1 MRSGIW
7 SALVGLPVHGQ
18 DLVARRAGRRTRP
31 GGSGS
36 TDSTV
41 EVATNLPTMNRIA
54 NSTIANRRFAP
65 GPAKIAKTRFHVLA
79 RQ

>member
-1 MRSGIW
+1 MRSGIS
-7 SALVGLPVHGQ
+7 SALAGLPFTARISSP
-18 DLVARRAGRRTRP
+18 ARRPADTAGRF
-31 GGSGS
+31 GS